1 MPRLVFAL
9 AEVGTQRGGLARE
22 PVGFGRRL
30 CALCARGFWGLLP
43 SHTGQHRRGIAAVQ
57 ARLALPALRCAAADG
72 YIRGPG
78 RCCSSVVEH
87 PLGKG
92 EVDSS
97 ILSSSTRDM
106 YSAHHPRKLPVSDAT
121 PAFIPPQPPLM
132 SPGKARDVG
141 RI

>member
-57 ARLALPALRCAAADG
+57 ARLALPALRCPPCVARLAL
-72 YIRGPG
+72 RGS
-78 RCCSSVVEH
+78 RW
-87 PLGKG
+87 L
-92 EVDSS
+92 
-97 ILSSSTRDM
+97 
-106 YSAHHPRKLPVSDAT
+106 YPRPRAL
-121 PAFIPPQPPLM
+121 L
-132 SPGKARDVG
+132 
-141 RI
+141 